1 MQRYSRI
8 WWLSI
13 LLSSAVTGGGSFVLL
28 TLLTALPIEKTLLI
42 SALLMLAG
50 DVVLALSME
59 AIAPTHVKVGPGD
72 RRLDAELP
80 SEPAVALTDF
90 DKSGRGQVSARGET
104 WQAQLLAGDGDRIA
118 AGDRVQIVC
127 RDALTLIVTSKTDP

>member
-13 LLSSAVTGGGSFVLL
+13 LLSSVVTGGGSFVLL
-28 TLLTALPIEKTLLI
+28 TLFTPLPIEKVLAISVLLI
-42 SALLMLAG
+42 LIG
-50 DVVLALSME
+50 DIVLALSME

-80 SEPAVALTDF
+80 SEPAFALIDF
-90 DKSGRGQVSARGET
+90 DESGRGQVSARGET
-104 WQAQLLAGDGDRIA
+104 WQAQQSDETRGRII

-127 RDALTLIVTSKTDP
+127 REALTLIVRPKV

>member
-28 TLLTALPIEKTLLI
+28 TLLTALPFEKILAISVLLVLI
-42 SALLMLAG
+42 G

-80 SEPAVALTDF
+80 SEPAFALTDF
-90 DKSGRGQVSARGET
+90 DESGRGQVSARGET
-104 WQAQLLAGDGDRIA
+104 WQAQQSGDARDRIA

-127 RDALTLIVTSKTDP
+127 RDSLTLIVRSRAES

>member
-13 LLSSAVTGGGSFVLL
+13 LLSSVVTGGVSFVLL
-28 TLLTALPIEKTLLI
+28 TLLTALPIEKVLVI
-42 SALLMLAG
+42 SALSILIG
-50 DVVLALSME
+50 DIVLALAME

-80 SEPAVALTDF
+80 SEPAFALTDF
-90 DKSGRGQVSARGET
+90 DEFGHGQVLARGET
-104 WQAQLLAGDGDRIA
+104 WQARQSDDYSGRIA

-127 RDALTLIVTSKTDP
+127 REALTLIVRAWNGS

>member
-13 LLSSAVTGGGSFVLL
+13 LLSSAVTGGVSFVLL
-28 TLLTALPIEKTLLI
+28 TLLTALPVEKVVVA
-42 SALLMLAG
+42 SALLILIG
-50 DVVLALSME
+50 DIVLALAME

-80 SEPAVALTDF
+80 SEPAFALTDF
-90 DKSGRGQVSARGET
+90 DESGRGQVSARGET
-104 WQAQLLAGDGDRIA
+104 WQARQSDDGYGRII

-127 RDALTLIVTSKTDP
+127 REALTLIVRAGSDS